1 MQGKLY
7 RGIYMADIK
16 EMIKNY
22 MEEKMYQS
30 NSEYTYNFRVEQV
43 DDYTYGVYIINSFAD
58 IEYSFSDVQEDEDG
72 YSAIIDFVYCKINGF
87 TVTSETDYYVDKL
100 DKYMKSCEIV
110 YEMLNSVDTYFD
122 DRRTYFG

>member
-1 MQGKLY
+1 
-7 RGIYMADIK
+7 MADIK

-122 DRRTYFG
+122 DHRTYFG